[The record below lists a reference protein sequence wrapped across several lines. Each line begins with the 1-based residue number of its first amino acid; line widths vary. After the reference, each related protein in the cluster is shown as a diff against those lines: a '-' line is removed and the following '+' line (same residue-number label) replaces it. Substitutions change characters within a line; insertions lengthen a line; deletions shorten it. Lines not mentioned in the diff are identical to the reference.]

1 MSSVNS
7 GFTFFKSYPEPAF
20 VIDPDGTILDANAK
34 FEERFTKQHVN
45 ECRGRNIFEDL
56 STHLNIPEIATK
68 RKTKA
73 DEVLRTGRHISF
85 EDEQN
90 GRLFRSTIYPVRSQ
104 KGKITQ
110 LIVVI
115 QDVTEERIA
124 DRAVKK
130 DLAVFNAL
138 LEAIPG
144 AVVIVDA
151 NRQVKG
157 CNRHA
162 QNILGKSQEN
172 MDEVDLFETI
182 HPDDRS
188 GLRRVLSNI
197 LNSGIDDFTEAR
209 MRMHDRQEFMWYA
222 LHGRKLMIDDQPH
235 VLGIGINIDQ
245 LKKAEAALVENKIRF
260 SLALEGARAG
270 VWEADLTTGENVWS
284 ETAWK
289 LYGLEGC
296 KAQASTQLWA
306 STIHPDDREMAI
318 QTAKSAGRNNAE
330 INIEYRVTNP
340 DGSIRWLMAR
350 GLPVFDTQ
358 GNVKRYIG
366 TVIDITDRKIDEEE
380 REELQRQLQQSQ
392 KMELI
397 GQLAGG
403 IAHDFNNSLTA
414 IIGNVDILL
423 SKVEPSLPIAEN
435 IRDIR
440 KTAIHSANLTKQ
452 LLGFARRQMAIPKPH
467 PLNLAVENLMPMLNR
482 LFGERIRF
490 AWQPDKR
497 NPVINI
503 DPSQLDQILSNLCVN
518 ARDAIT
524 GNGTITVSTYTDYT
538 LLPDSTF
545 TPHSDNPGEYVRLT
559 VSDTG
564 CGIDSNT
571 LPHIFEPFFTT
582 KGAEKGIGLGLS
594 TVYGIV
600 RQNKGHIDC
609 QTEPGKGTTFNI
621 YLPRHRQPEE
631 HIEPTNPEQHFETS
645 TETVLLVEDE
655 PNILKIL
662 KNTLEDKGFRVL
674 TAFDAETATLIAEN
688 YRGKIDL
695 LITDIILP
703 KMTGIELSYK
713 LQANDSVLRSL
724 FMSGFSS
731 ELLGQHG
738 MLTQANNF
746 IQKPF
751 LIDDFMRAIYR
762 VLQR

>member
-1 MSSVNS
+1 
-7 GFTFFKSYPEPAF
+7 
-20 VIDPDGTILDANAK
+20 
-34 FEERFTKQHVN
+34 
-45 ECRGRNIFEDL
+45 
-56 STHLNIPEIATK
+56 
-68 RKTKA
+68 
-73 DEVLRTGRHISF
+73 
-85 EDEQN
+85 
-90 GRLFRSTIYPVRSQ
+90 
-104 KGKITQ
+104 
-110 LIVVI
+110 
-115 QDVTEERIA
+115 
-124 DRAVKK
+124 
-130 DLAVFNAL
+130 
-138 LEAIPG
+138 
-144 AVVIVDA
+144 
-151 NRQVKG
+151 
-157 CNRHA
+157 
-162 QNILGKSQEN
+162 
-172 MDEVDLFETI
+172 
-182 HPDDRS
+182 
-188 GLRRVLSNI
+188 
-197 LNSGIDDFTEAR
+197 
-209 MRMHDRQEFMWYA
+209 
-222 LHGRKLMIDDQPH
+222 
-235 VLGIGINIDQ
+235 
-245 LKKAEAALVENKIRF
+245 
-260 SLALEGARAG
+260 
-270 VWEADLTTGENVWS
+270 
-284 ETAWK
+284 
-289 LYGLEGC
+289 
-296 KAQASTQLWA
+296 
-306 STIHPDDREMAI
+306 
-318 QTAKSAGRNNAE
+318 
-330 INIEYRVTNP
+330 
-340 DGSIRWLMAR
+340 MAR
-350 GLPVFDTQ
+350 GLPAFDTQ
-358 GNVKRYIG
+358 GNVTRYIG

-380 REELQRQLQQSQ
+380 RVELQQQLQQSQ

-440 KTAIHSANLTKQ
+440 KTAIHSAYLTKQ

-467 PLNLAVENLMPMLNR
+467 PLNHAVENLIPMFKR
-482 LFGERIRF
+482 LFGERISF

-524 GNGTITVSTYTDYT
+524 GNGTITVSTDTDYT

-545 TPHSDNPGEYVRLT
+545 THYSENPGEYVRLT

-564 CGIDSNT
+564 CGIDSNS

-609 QTEPGKGTTFNI
+609 QTEHGKGTTFNI
-621 YLPRHRQPEE
+621 YLPRHRQTEK
-631 HIEPTNPEQHFETS
+631 HIAPTSPEQLFETS
-645 TETVLLVEDE
+645 TGTVLLVEDE

-695 LITDIILP
+695 LVTDIILP
-703 KMTGIELSYK
+703 KMTGIELSDK
-713 LQANDSVLRSL
+713 LQANYSVLRSL
-724 FMSGFSS
+724 FMSGFST

-738 MLTQANNF
+738 MLTQANYF

-751 LIDDFMRAIYR
+751 QIDDFMRTIYR